1 MKGCWRG
8 KFCRNFCKILSIKC
22 LYLHFRWEDLI
33 RQSCQVIIP
42 STLLNLYDISCIE
55 ITKIGECVWEVA
67 CPMCMKKVKL
77 QLTTEG
83 KYVNYKRSNFERHL
97 RNVHYRQ
104 IEISS
109 KSDENSMKIVKVE
122 SQNFRNQKDGEDD
135 EDSSFDFE

>member
-1 MKGCWRG
+1 
-8 KFCRNFCKILSIKC
+8 
-22 LYLHFRWEDLI
+22 
-33 RQSCQVIIP
+33 
-42 STLLNLYDISCIE
+42 
-55 ITKIGECVWEVA
+55 
-67 CPMCMKKVKL
+67 MCTKKVKL

-135 EDSSFDFE
+135 EDSSFDFEWEN